1 MLQHSL
7 SIHIR
12 TWKMS
17 IIIES
22 SLIQRDDQ
30 NHLIMCLGKEDNVSC
45 SERHCLLFS
54 SSICM
59 ISLQDGKGRS
69 KR

>member
-1 MLQHSL
+1 
-7 SIHIR
+7 
-12 TWKMS
+12 MS
-17 IIIES
+17 FIIES
-22 SLIQRDDQ
+22 LLIQRDDH
-30 NHLIMCLGKEDNVSC
+30 NRLIMYLEKEDNDTC

-54 SSICM
+54 FSIGM